1 MLVWWSILLIIFIAY
16 SILAWSV
23 YFMQSSFI
31 YRPVRNVPYTPSD
44 MDLIYEKVALKTDD
58 GLKIAAW
65 FVPCEKA
72 IMTVLFCHG
81 NGGNM
86 THRLDTINILN
97 ELGLNCLIF
106 DYRGY
111 GDSQGKPSENG
122 TYLDAQAAWKW
133 LTHKKG
139 IKAEQ
144 IIIFG
149 RSLGGSIAANLA
161 ARIIPAG
168 LILESAFTS
177 FPAIG
182 AKYYPYLPVKLF
194 AAFNYNT
201 VESLKKI
208 NCPLLIMHSKRDEI
222 VPYEFG
228 PQIYEA
234 ANEPKEFV
242 EIMGCHNDG
251 FLFSGQTYRNAWANW
266 LEFIDEYYYESETQ
280 VQRQIS

>member
-1 MLVWWSILLIIFIAY
+1 MLAWWSILLIIFIAY

-31 YRPVRNVPYTPSD
+31 YRPVRNVPYTPTD
-44 MDLIYEKVALKTDD
+44 MDLIYEKVALKTAD

-65 FVPCEKA
+65 FIPCEKA
-72 IMTVLFCHG
+72 KMTVLFCHG

-86 THRLDTINILN
+86 AHRLDTINILN

-111 GDSQGKPSENG
+111 GDSQGKTTENG

-149 RSLGGSIAANLA
+149 RSLGGSVAANLA
-161 ARIIPAG
+161 ARTIPAG

-194 AAFNYNT
+194 AAFSYNT

-208 NCPLLIMHSKRDEI
+208 NCPLLVMHSKRDEI

-242 EIMGCHNDG
+242 EILGCHNDG

-266 LEFIDEYYYESETQ
+266 LESIHEYNYESDNQ
-280 VQRQIS
+280 IQRQIS

>member
-1 MLVWWSILLIIFIAY
+1 MLAWWSILLIIFITY

-23 YFMQSSFI
+23 YFMQSSFM
-31 YRPVRNVPYTPSD
+31 YRPVRDVPYTPA
-44 MDLIYEKVALKTDD
+44 DLGLVYEKVALKTDD

-65 FVPCEKA
+65 FIPCEKA
-72 IMTVLFCHG
+72 KKTVLFCHG

-86 THRLDTINILN
+86 AHRLDTINILN
-97 ELGLNCLIF
+97 ELGLNCLLF

-122 TYLDAQAAWKW
+122 TYLDAAAAWKW

-139 IKAEQ
+139 IKPEQ

-149 RSLGGSIAANLA
+149 RSLGGSVAANLA
-161 ARIIPAG
+161 VKVKPAG

-177 FPAIG
+177 FAAIG

-194 AAFNYNT
+194 AAFDYNT
-201 VESLKKI
+201 VASVKKI
-208 NCPLLIMHSKRDEI
+208 NCPLLIMHSKNDEI
-222 VPYEFG
+222 VPYEFS
-228 PQIYEA
+228 PQLYEA

-242 EIMGCHNDG
+242 EIIGCHNDG
-251 FLFSGQTYRNAWANW
+251 FLFSGQAYRNAWANW
-266 LEFIDEYYYESETQ
+266 LESLHGYYYKSDSQ
-280 VQRQIS
+280 VQRHIS

>member
-23 YFMQSSFI
+23 YFMQSSFM
-31 YRPVRNVPYTPSD
+31 YRPVRNVPYTPAD
-44 MDLIYEKVALKTDD
+44 MGLLYEKVALKTEDS
-58 GLKIAAW
+58 LKIAAW
-65 FVPCEKA
+65 FIPCEKA
-72 IMTVLFCHG
+72 KMTVLFCHG

-86 THRLDTINILN
+86 AHRLDTINILN

-139 IKAEQ
+139 IRAEQ
-144 IIIFG
+144 IILFG
-149 RSLGGSIAANLA
+149 RSLGGSVAANLA
-161 ARIIPAG
+161 AGTDPAG

-194 AAFNYNT
+194 AAYNYNT
-201 VESLKKI
+201 VESLKNV
-208 NCPLLIMHSKRDEI
+208 NCPLLVMHSKRDEI
-222 VPYEFG
+222 IPYEFG

-242 EIMGCHNDG
+242 EIFGCHNDG
-251 FLFSGQTYRNAWANW
+251 FLFSGETYRNAWSNW
-266 LEFIDEYYYESETQ
+266 LGSIHEYYYESD
-280 VQRQIS
+280 RQTHRHIS

>member
-1 MLVWWSILLIIFIAY
+1 MLVWWSILLIILIAY
-16 SILAWSV
+16 AILAWSV

-44 MDLIYEKVALKTDD
+44 MDLVYEKVALKTDD

-65 FVPCEKA
+65 FIPCEKA
-72 IMTVLFCHG
+72 KMTVLFCHG

-86 THRLDTINILN
+86 AHRLDTINILN

-111 GDSQGKPSENG
+111 GDSQGKTTENG

-161 ARIIPAG
+161 ARTIPAG

-177 FPAIG
+177 FAAIG

-194 AAFNYNT
+194 AAFSYNT
-201 VESLKKI
+201 VASLRKI

-222 VPYEFG
+222 VPYEFS

-242 EIMGCHNDG
+242 EILGCHNDG

-280 VQRQIS
+280 IQRQIS

>member
-1 MLVWWSILLIIFIAY
+1 MLVWWSILLIILIAY
-16 SILAWSV
+16 AILAWSV

-44 MDLIYEKVALKTDD
+44 MDLVYEKVALKTDD

-65 FVPCEKA
+65 FIPCEKA
-72 IMTVLFCHG
+72 KMTVLFCHG

-86 THRLDTINILN
+86 AHRLDTINIIN

-111 GDSQGKPSENG
+111 GDSQGKTTENG

-161 ARIIPAG
+161 ARTIPAG

-177 FPAIG
+177 FAAIG

-194 AAFNYNT
+194 AAFSYNT
-201 VESLKKI
+201 VASLRKI

-222 VPYEFG
+222 VPYEFS

-242 EIMGCHNDG
+242 EILGCHNDG

-280 VQRQIS
+280 IQRQIS

>member
-1 MLVWWSILLIIFIAY
+1 MLVWWSILLIVIIAY

-44 MDLIYEKVALKTDD
+44 MDLIYEKIALKTDD

-65 FVPCEKA
+65 FIPCENAK
-72 IMTVLFCHG
+72 MTVLFCHG

-86 THRLDTINILN
+86 AHRLDTINILN

-111 GDSQGKPSENG
+111 GDSQGKTSENG

-161 ARIIPAG
+161 AKTNPVG

-201 VESLKKI
+201 IEYIKEI
-208 NCPLLIMHSKRDEI
+208 NCPLLVMHSKGDEI

-242 EIMGCHNDG
+242 EIIGCHNDG
-251 FLFSGQTYRNAWANW
+251 FLFSGQTYRNAWASW
-266 LEFIDEYYYESETQ
+266 LESQHGYYYKSD
-280 VQRQIS
+280 RQIKRQVS

>member
-1 MLVWWSILLIIFIAY
+1 MLAWWSILLIIFIAY

-44 MDLIYEKVALKTDD
+44 MDLIYEKVALKTAD

-65 FVPCEKA
+65 FIPCEKA
-72 IMTVLFCHG
+72 KMTVLFCHG

-111 GDSQGKPSENG
+111 GDSQGKTTENG

-161 ARIIPAG
+161 AKTIPAG

-177 FPAIG
+177 FPEIG

-194 AAFNYNT
+194 AAFSYNT
-201 VESLKKI
+201 VESLKK
-208 NCPLLIMHSKRDEI
+208 
-222 VPYEFG
+222 
-228 PQIYEA
+228 
-234 ANEPKEFV
+234 
-242 EIMGCHNDG
+242 
-251 FLFSGQTYRNAWANW
+251 
-266 LEFIDEYYYESETQ
+266 
-280 VQRQIS
+280 

>member
-1 MLVWWSILLIIFIAY
+1 MPVWWSIILIIFLAY

-23 YFMQSSFI
+23 YFMQSSFMF
-31 YRPVRNVPYTPSD
+31 RPVRDLPYTPT
-44 MDLIYEKVALKTDD
+44 DLGLTYEKVALKTKD

-72 IMTVLFCHG
+72 KNTVLFCHG

-86 THRLDTINILN
+86 SHRLDTINILN

-111 GDSQGKPSENG
+111 GDSQGKPTENG
-122 TYLDAQAAWKW
+122 TYLDVEAAWNW

-139 IKAEQ
+139 IKAKQ

-149 RSLGGSIAANLA
+149 RSLGGSVGAYM
-161 ARIIPAG
+161 ARNVNAAG
-168 LILESAFTS
+168 LILESSFTS
-177 FPAIG
+177 FADVG

-194 AAFNYNT
+194 AAFEFNT
-201 VESLKKI
+201 VESLKHI
-208 NCPLLIMHSKRDEI
+208 TCPVLIMHSKGDAI
-222 VPYEFG
+222 ISYEFG
-228 PQIYEA
+228 PQLFEA

-242 EIMGCHNDG
+242 EIFGSHNDG
-251 FLFSGQTYRNAWANW
+251 FLYSGQIYRDAWKNW
-266 LEFIDEYYYESETQ
+266 LKFLHNHHASDEQEK
-280 VQRQIS
+280 RHIS